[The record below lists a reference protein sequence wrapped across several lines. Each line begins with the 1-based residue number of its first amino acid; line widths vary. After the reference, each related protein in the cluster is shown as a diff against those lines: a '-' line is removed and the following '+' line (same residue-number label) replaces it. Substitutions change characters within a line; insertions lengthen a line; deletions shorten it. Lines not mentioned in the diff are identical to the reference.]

1 MSSLDASA
9 EHEFFQM
16 VHWHPQ
22 GHGQKQWTLGKAGDC
37 FQKDTTG
44 RVLTILLKLLHG
56 LLSQIRPFSW
66 SFPLY
71 SSFVGGLGRVAGRAD
86 PRLILVSELSPFF
99 LQLLAKGCIV

>member
-22 GHGQKQWTLGKAGDC
+22 GHGRKQWTLGKAGDC
-37 FQKDTTG
+37 FQKDITG

-71 SSFVGGLGRVAGRAD
+71 SLLLLEVWGG
-86 PRLILVSELSPFF
+86 
-99 LQLLAKGCIV
+99 